1 MIIVCVALIILL
13 GKGTHKAYGHVK
25 RKHQDRKRKRQDRV
39 RDDQGCP
46 SSSLPQSSQ
55 QVQGGRRG
63 YRKLQINRR
72 RRGDENL
79 HHHEHDLEYS
89 NTNLGISNEARASAA
104 SHPDRHT
111 YHQRA
116 RDLGVAI
123 SLRQARRINSEES
136 NEEEITE
143 ELPRYD
149 RDAPRPP
156 SYENCMCA
164 SPNSLFRGESNLR
177 SACRTSPITES
188 RVEEGV

>member
-13 GKGTHKAYGHVK
+13 GKGTHKAYGHIK
-25 RKHQDRKRKRQDRV
+25 RKHQDRKRRRQDRV
-39 RDDQGCP
+39 LDDQGCP
-46 SSSLPQSSQ
+46 SLSLPQSSQ
-55 QVQGGRRG
+55 QVRGGRRG

-72 RRGDENL
+72 RRRGDENP
-79 HHHEHDLEYS
+79 HHHERDPEHS
-89 NTNLGISNEARASAA
+89 NTNLGISSEARASTQAHA
-104 SHPDRHT
+104 SHSDRHT

-123 SLRQARRINSEES
+123 SLRQARRINLEES

-156 SYENCMCA
+156 SYQNCTST
-164 SPNSLFRGESNLR
+164 SPDSLFRGESQIWVQ
-177 SACRTSPITES
+177 SGAGRTQ
-188 RVEEGV
+188 

>member
-13 GKGTHKAYGHVK
+13 GKGTHKAYGHIK

-39 RDDQGCP
+39 RDDQEL

-55 QVQGGRRG
+55 QVRGGRRR

-72 RRGDENL
+72 RRGDENP
-79 HHHEHDLEYS
+79 HHHERDLEHS
-89 NTNLGISNEARASAA
+89 NTNLGISNEARASVQAHA
-104 SHPDRHT
+104 NHSDRHT

-123 SLRQARRINSEES
+123 SLRQARRVNLEES

-156 SYENCMCA
+156 SYEHCTST
-164 SPNSLFRGESNLR
+164 SPNSLFLGESNLG
-177 SACRTSPITES
+177 S
-188 RVEEGV
+188 